1 MEIKELKL
9 NDKKYPKQLASIK
22 NKPEILYYLGNLEAL
37 ENPIVSIVGTRR
49 ASEYGIEATRK
60 IASGLAKCGITI
72 ASGMAL
78 GIDASAHKGALDVK
92 GKTIAVLGSSME
104 DNFIYPKQNISLA
117 KEIIKQNGLI
127 FSEYKEK
134 HLARKYDFINR
145 NRIVSGLSLGVLIV
159 DAPIKSGAIITAKL
173 AKEQGKYVFALPGSI
188 FSANSAGPNYLIK
201 KQKAY
206 LVENE
211 RDILEILKLND
222 LFSPNN
228 KNKSKNLL
236 SKVEQVIVEILKINN
251 YSLDEL
257 IEQSKMPVSEI
268 MGIITDLELKG
279 IIKNISGV
287 YVINNS

>member
-9 NDKKYPKQLASIK
+9 NDKKYPKLLADIK
-22 NKPEILYYLGNLEAL
+22 DKPRVLYYLGNLEAL
-37 ENPIVSIVGTRR
+37 ENPMISIVGTRR
-49 ASEYGIEATRK
+49 ASEYGIEATKK
-60 IASGLAKCGITI
+60 IANELVQSGITI
-72 ASGMAL
+72 VSGMAL
-78 GIDASAHKGALDVK
+78 GIDTSAHRGALDAK

-104 DNFIYPKQNISLA
+104 NNFIYPQQNISLA
-117 KEIIKQNGLI
+117 RDILKNNGLI

-173 AKEQGKYVFALPGSI
+173 AKQQGRYVFALPGSI
-188 FSANSAGPNYLIK
+188 FSTNSAGPNYLIK
-201 KQKAY
+201 KQKAH
-206 LVENE
+206 LVENA

-228 KNKSKNLL
+228 KKKSKNLL
-236 SKVEQVIVEILKINN
+236 SKAEQVIVEILKINN
-251 YSLDEL
+251 LSLDEL
-257 IEQSKMPVSEI
+257 IEKSKMPVSEL

>member
-1 MEIKELKL
+1 MKIKELKL
-9 NDKKYPKQLASIK
+9 NDKKYPDLLAEIK
-22 NKPEILYYLGNLEAL
+22 GRPEVLYYLGNLEAL
-37 ENPIVSIVGTRR
+37 ENPMISIVGTRR

-60 IASGLAKCGITI
+60 IANELVQSGITI
-72 ASGMAL
+72 VSGMAL
-78 GIDASAHKGALDVK
+78 GIDTSAHRGALDAG

-104 DNFIYPKQNISLA
+104 NNFIYPQQNISLA
-117 KEIIKQNGLI
+117 RDILKSDGLI
-127 FSEYKEK
+127 FSEYREK

-173 AKEQGKYVFALPGSI
+173 AKQQGKYVFALHGSI

-201 KQKAY
+201 KQKAH
-206 LVENE
+206 LVENA

-228 KNKSKNLL
+228 KKKSKNLL
-236 SKVEQVIVEILKINN
+236 SQVEQVIVEILKINN

-257 IEQSKMPVSEI
+257 TEQSKIPVNELMI
-268 MGIITDLELKG
+268 IITDLELKG